1 MSVFSF
7 LKWTIW
13 PTSARPQMKA
23 ALSFMGWL
31 GGKIPTKQSASHRLM
46 MPQTLSFPLNATQP
60 TQEFIQTDALIEH
73 YFDLPEYQSVLT
85 HGIEPIYPL
94 SPLLQKQLLALDV
107 GGRRAVIVRAL
118 LGHAENAA
126 LEQHI
131 KSLRGALR
139 SRGYRVTQALQARPS
154 VLDDVQR
161 NSGRVSRETHKSE
174 PLKLFDRW
182 IEIGI
187 GSGATDIHI
196 DIQGN
201 LAQVRARIDGSL
213 EPLDDGHVGLYP
225 RKDALDAVAAGYNNT
240 RKGNNHSQFEED
252 KFVDCMLDINLPNV
266 SGQIRY
272 QSQKGRL
279 GPKVVLRIL
288 RSGEQNNITFESAG
302 YAQSHMMLLREAAR
316 SPKGMVLI
324 AGETG
329 SGKSTSLK
337 CFIETLADLDH
348 KAIYTVEDPIEYEI
362 KGAHQIEVKR
372 VLNDDAETQR
382 RYAEVMRSVLRS
394 DPDGVMMGEMRDRL
408 TSMFCL
414 QIAETGHLAMGT
426 VHAHLIS
433 NIVPRLSNDQ
443 IGLSRQ
449 ALTGPQIINLLIYQA
464 LVSTLCKICAEP
476 TEVAMARS
484 AEIVEIVQILKH
496 KLQLPTDQLRW
507 QRPGGCPA
515 CRGRGV
521 QGKTI
526 VAELFQPDR
535 QWLMLVRDNDDYGAL
550 SYYRSLSD
558 GDLLSNNMTGKTV
571 FEHALWKALHGLIDV
586 RCCEAFESL
595 RRYEPPSRPRLAQCQ
610 EKHTC

>member
-1 MSVFSF
+1 MTVARHKTASNFSSWLWGKPQAHRDHPNSLIAGKPAIF
-7 LKWTIW
+7 PFDTT
-13 PTSARPQMKA
+13 PT
-23 ALSFMGWL
+23 
-31 GGKIPTKQSASHRLM
+31 
-46 MPQTLSFPLNATQP
+46 NACTP
-60 TQEFIQTDALIEH
+60 AQTDAIVER
-73 YFDLPEYQSVLT
+73 YFDLPEYRSVLT
-85 HGIEPIYPL
+85 HGVEPIYPL
-94 SPLLQKQLLALDV
+94 SPQLQKQLLALDI
-107 GGRRAVIVRAL
+107 GGRCAMIVRTL
-118 LGHAENAA
+118 PSDTENHA

-139 SRGYRVTQALQARPS
+139 SRGYRIIRDLVAHPS
-154 VLDDVQR
+154 VLVDVQR
-161 NSGRVSRETHKSE
+161 NIDRVSRDTHKGE
-174 PLKLFDRW
+174 PLKLFERW
-182 IEIGI
+182 IEIGV
-187 GSGATDIHI
+187 GSGASDIHI

-213 EPLDDGHVGLYP
+213 EPLDDGHAGLYP

-240 RKGNNHSQFEED
+240 RKGNNNSQFDED

-288 RSGEQNNITFESAG
+288 RSGEQNHITFESAG
-302 YAQSHMMLLREAAR
+302 YAASHLKLLREAAR

-337 CFIETLADLDH
+337 CFIETLSDLH
-348 KAIYTVEDPIEYEI
+348 RRAIYTVEDPIEYEI

-372 VLNDDAETQR
+372 VVNDEAETHR

-414 QIAETGHLAMGT
+414 QVAETGHLAMGT
-426 VHAHLIS
+426 LHAHLIS
-433 NIVPRLSNDQ
+433 NIIPRLTNDQ

-449 ALTGPQIINLLIYQA
+449 ALTGPHIINLMIYQA
-464 LVSTLCKICAEP
+464 LVPMLCKICSEP
-476 TEVAMARS
+476 TEAAVARS
-484 AEIVEIVQILKH
+484 PEISETVQLLQQ
-496 KLQLPTDQLRW
+496 KLRLPTDQLRW

-515 CRGRGV
+515 CKGRGV
-521 QGKTI
+521 QGKTV

-535 QWLMLVRDNDDYGAL
+535 QWLMLVRDNNDYGAL
-550 SYYRSLSD
+550 SHYRSLSD
-558 GDLLSNNMTGKTV
+558 GDLLSEDMTGKTV

-595 RRYEPPSRPRLAQCQ
+595 RRYEPPPRSRLAEHQGKDEC
-610 EKHTC
+610 